1 MSAKPFRIIGLFEG
15 AYHNEVLEAYVFHF
29 LPLTERLYIF
39 TNTFQRQQAATWR
52 DNAAIQWFLPEKNEK
67 AGVFLQK
74 NQQNLSSCDWLITTS
89 LPEPAGD
96 LAGFRFPCPAWLVV
110 HNINYLFS
118 GPFSNLYIGHDRFRD
133 KVKIARYIFFST
145 PAKNKEVLVSFSNI
159 IFPTE
164 RMRDYFLEHFPDAG
178 FPTPAV
184 IPFCRTT
191 EVQRANFADVFH
203 IVVPGSIRPDV
214 RDYGI
219 FLLVIPELLK
229 KTSKKIRLSFLGKQK
244 EGACEEILR
253 QLSVWQNDR
262 FSFVYYREFIPQ
274 HDFEQ
279 TMKTADVLVAPL
291 RPVTRYDAKRE
302 YFGYTSES
310 GNIADIVK
318 FQLPAVI
325 PDFYPL
331 PESLAE
337 VVFRYDTAAG
347 LAERLLSMIEGG
359 SNEGILPS
367 SEGLKFFDSE
377 AVADSILKQWH
388 NFRSKSDSFAY
399 VR

>member
-1 MSAKPFRIIGLFEG
+1 MSAKSFRIIGLFEG
-15 AYHNEVLEAYVFHF
+15 AYHNEVLEAYVFHL

-39 TNTFQRQQAATWR
+39 TNIFQWEQAASWR
-52 DNAAIQWFLPEKNEK
+52 ENTAIQWFLCEKNEK

-74 NQQNLSSCDWLITTS
+74 NHQNLSSCDWLITTS

-110 HNINYLFS
+110 HNVNYLFS
-118 GPFSNLYIGHDRFRD
+118 GPFSNLYIGQNMFRD
-133 KVKIARYIFFST
+133 MVKIARFIFLST
-145 PAKNKEVLVSFSNI
+145 SAKNKHVLASFSNV
-159 IFPTE
+159 IFSTE
-164 RMRDYFLEHFPDAG
+164 MMKAYFLRYFPDDG

-191 EVQRANFADVFH
+191 EVQRVGDPDVFH

-219 FLLVIPELLK
+219 FLSVIPELVK
-229 KTSKKIRLSFLGKQK
+229 KTTKKIRLSFLGKQK
-244 EGACEEILR
+244 DDACGEILR
-253 QLSVWQNDR
+253 QLRDWQNDR
-262 FSFVYYREFIPQ
+262 FVFVYYQDFIPQ
-274 HDFEQ
+274 ETFEQ

-302 YFGYTSES
+302 YFGYTTES

-318 FQLPAVI
+318 YQLPAVI

-331 PESLAE
+331 PESLDE
-337 VVFRYDTAAG
+337 VVLRYDTAEG
-347 LAERLLSMIEGG
+347 LVERLLSMIQGG
-359 SNEGILPS
+359 SRNGILPS
-367 SEGLKFFDSE
+367 SEGLQFFDSKV
-377 AVADSILKQWH
+377 VAARILEQW
-388 NFRSKSDSFAY
+388 NIFRSSVHDNF
-399 VR
+399 